1 VAVYATEEE
10 LATFTGQTAPTD
22 ADRLLERASGVID
35 DHTRT
40 AVYEVDEETGFPT
53 DPVLLAAFRDAT
65 CAQVEFWMASHEEDD
80 ILGPVDSVSLGGVT
94 AKGRE
99 LAPRAARIL
108 RENHVYASEAQRW

>member
-1 VAVYATEEE
+1 MAAYATAEE
-10 LATFTGQTAPTD
+10 LASYLGREAP
-22 ADRLLERASGVID
+22 AEAERLLLRASEVID

-40 AVYEVDEETGFPT
+40 AIYEVDAEDMPT
-53 DPVLLAAFRDAT
+53 DDAVKTAFGKAT

-99 LAPRAARIL
+99 LAPRAARAL
-108 RENHVYASEAQRW
+108 RDAGLCPHDPVTP